1 MRLQRLIVHGFKS
14 FADRTEFTFE
24 GGALT
29 CIVGPNGCGK
39 SNVIDAV
46 KWVLGEQRPTSLRGR
61 EMMDVIFNGTVRRAP
76 MGLCEGT
83 LLFANEDRVLPED
96 SDEVNVTRRVF
107 RTGETEYLI
116 NGRPSRLK
124 DVRDLFAG
132 TGLGSGGYAFME
144 QGKIDAVLANNAV
157 DRRRVFE
164 EAAGISRLRA
174 RRHETELKLQKVDEN
189 LSRLADVV
197 EEISRQ
203 IRSLKLQAGKARS
216 HRELSQKLQGLQNRA
231 AFERW
236 RVLSAGQSELAARM
250 AGLFAER
257 DGQRTGRDEAK
268 ARAAGIETELTATV
282 DHVAGARSQH
292 AELAARCGSLKE
304 TIALQ
309 RRYVEEGARRL
320 ENRKTEAEDARRSA
334 SELAEEETLVR
345 RESEA
350 LARDV
355 QGTAREL
362 AEATGLV
369 KEARTEVATATD
381 GRTAAESALALHER
395 SIAASGTEEARG
407 ETALAHG
414 RAALATGEER
424 LQRSDAALA
433 RLKAELTGLA
443 GTQGE
448 RTTALEGSRNALTA
462 AELEVERCEGAVND
476 AEEVL
481 RRTEAEQHRAQARK
495 DVLTSTLRRG
505 EGLNEGTLAIMA
517 EKARRPEF
525 MPGFRGLLLHL
536 FEVDFSEARGVEAA
550 LGDAAQALVVADG
563 REAIE
568 GLRFLREKHLG
579 GAVFLPLD
587 RFKEAGQAL
596 PAGVR
601 ATTAD
606 IGRVLGQLLEGVRVL
621 GREDFEAALAEDKSV
636 PAMLVSADGD
646 VLRAGRMLA
655 TPRGGPAAQGLVTL
669 QAEARRLERRLFGL
683 IEERDTA
690 RRQLTTLI
698 AARDEA
704 RTRVKELSVQLVKA
718 EGEAARLDQQAVRLV
733 NEMERLNGERT
744 LLLREL
750 AAGRER
756 LEVATMQLEEARS
769 RSALLKEQRLQ
780 RESSVEGARQ
790 RQLTL
795 QHEADR
801 LQQRQHE
808 VRLADAKLH
817 EKLDA
822 ARARV
827 VFLGAGIRDA
837 EQRSASARDEES
849 RLVTA
854 IAEAEGALERDAAQL
869 VECEKNITE
878 AARRLQMIE
887 NGADVVRE
895 RMRAAAEALECADA
909 MLASTMERIAE
920 ARAAEA
926 GNDAAVQAL
935 KAHVRDDLGMELE
948 AFERAAAEPVSVDAD
963 AAEEAPA
970 LPLEDAVKDL
980 KERILR
986 LGNVNLAAV
995 EELEAAEQR
1004 SSFILGERDDLLKAK
1019 EQLQKVAKSIEE
1031 QSTQLF
1037 LDTFNAVREHFSVVY
1052 RRLFGG
1058 GRAEISLENPE
1069 LPLECGIEIKAQ
1081 PPGKELQS
1089 ITLLSGGERSLTAV
1103 ALLFAIFRAHP
1114 APCAFLDEVD
1124 AALDEENTE
1133 RFVRLVSEWRLK
1145 SQFVVV
1151 THSKRTM
1158 EHADRLFGV
1167 TMPERGVS
1175 RRVTVR
1181 IEQVDAEGRLREDSA
1196 LPQVPALE
1204 TPRAARRV
1212 RAGKTDESTVASGEA
1227 PAESAPADA

>member
-14 FADRTEFTFE
+14 FADRTEITFE

-46 KWVLGEQRPTSLRGR
+46 KWILGEQRPTSLRGR

-83 LLFANEDRVLPED
+83 LVFANEDRVLPED
-96 SDEVNVTRRVF
+96 ADEVSITRRVF
-107 RTGETEYLI
+107 RTGETEYQI

-132 TGLGSGGYAFME
+132 TGLGAGGYAFME

-203 IRSLKLQAGKARS
+203 VRSLKLQAGKARS
-216 HRELSQKLQGLQNRA
+216 HRELTLKLQELQNRA

-236 RVLSAGQSELAARM
+236 RVLSQGQIQLAAELS
-250 AGLFAER
+250 GLFSER
-257 DGQRTGRDEAK
+257 DNMRTARDESKLK
-268 ARAAGIETELTATV
+268 ASGIEAELTATV

-292 AELAARCGSLKE
+292 AELSARIGSLKD
-304 TIALQ
+304 TITLQ

-320 ENRKTEAEDARRSA
+320 ENRRTEAEEACRSA
-334 SELAEEETLVR
+334 TELAEEETLVR

-350 LARDV
+350 IARDV

-362 AEATGLV
+362 TEATELV
-369 KEARTEVATATD
+369 REARNEASAAAATRTQTEAQL
-381 GRTAAESALALHER
+381 AAHDRELAGADREQ
-395 SIAASGTEEARG
+395 ARA

-414 RAALATGEER
+414 RTNLAAAEER
-424 LQRSDAALA
+424 LQRSESALA
-433 RLKAELTGLA
+433 RLKTELTGLA
-443 GTQGE
+443 GAQGE
-448 RTTALEGSRNALTA
+448 RTEALECSRNSLTA
-462 AELEVERCEGAVND
+462 AELEVERCEGAVNE
-476 AEEVL
+476 AQEVL

-517 EKARRPEF
+517 EKARRPDF

-536 FEVDFSEARGVEAA
+536 FEVDFAEARGIEAA
-550 LGDAAQALVVADG
+550 LGDAAQALVVANG
-563 REAIE
+563 KEAVE

-579 GAVFLPLD
+579 GAIFLPLD
-587 RFKEAGQAL
+587 RFEDAGSAL

-601 ATTAD
+601 ANAAD
-606 IGRVLGQLLEGVRVL
+606 IGRVLSSLLAGVRVL
-621 GREDFEAALAEDKSV
+621 GREEFEQELSAGTSSA
-636 PAMLVSADGD
+636 AMLVSADGD
-646 VLRAGRMLA
+646 VLRSGRMLA

-669 QAEARRLERRLFGL
+669 QAEARRLERRLQGL
-683 IEERDTA
+683 GEERDA
-690 RRQLTTLI
+690 AKSKLGALI
-698 AARDEA
+698 ATRDEA
-704 RTRVKELSVQLVKA
+704 RGRVKDLSVQLVKA
-718 EGEAARLDQQAVRLV
+718 EGEAARVDQQAVRLV
-733 NEMERLNGERT
+733 NEMERLSGERN

-750 AAGRER
+750 AVGREG
-756 LEVATMQLEEARS
+756 LENSATELESVR
-769 RSALLKEQRLQ
+769 ALAATLSEQRVQ
-780 RESSVEGARQ
+780 REATVEAARQ
-790 RQLTL
+790 RQSAVQL
-795 QHEADR
+795 EVDR
-801 LQQRQHE
+801 LQQRLHE

-837 EQRSASARDEES
+837 EQRSVSAREEEA
-849 RLVTA
+849 RLVSA
-854 IAEAEGALERDAAQL
+854 IAEAEAALERDAAQL
-869 VECEKNITE
+869 RECENNIVE
-878 AARRLQMIE
+878 AARRLQVVE
-887 NGADVVRE
+887 GGADVVRE
-895 RMRAAAEALECADA
+895 RMRAAAAALEGADA
-909 MLASTMERIAE
+909 ALTAIMERIAE

-926 GNDAAVQAL
+926 GNDAAVEAL
-935 KAHVRDDLGMELE
+935 KAHVRDDLGLDLE
-948 AFERAAAEPVSVDAD
+948 SFERMAQEPTPVVEPEAD
-963 AAEEAPA
+963 GAPA
-970 LPLEDAVKDL
+970 LSMEEAVKDL
-980 KERILR
+980 KERIAR

-1004 SSFILGERDDLLKAK
+1004 NSFIVGERDDLLKAK

-1031 QSTQLF
+1031 QSTTLF
-1037 LDTFNAVREHFSVVY
+1037 LETFNAVREHFSVVY

-1058 GRAEISLENPE
+1058 GRAEISLENVD

-1133 RFVRLVSEWRLK
+1133 RFVRLVAEWRQK

-1175 RRVTVR
+1175 RRVSVR
-1181 IEQVDAEGRLREDSA
+1181 IEQVDADGRIKEDES
-1196 LPQVPALE
+1196 LPQVPPLA

-1212 RAGKTDESTVASGEA
+1212 RPSKNSDDVSATTEELA
-1227 PAESAPADA
+1227 AEDPQQN